1 MRPRRVSLL
10 TTIERQVISRDPSP
24 FNGESN
30 LLPFDRHV
38 TMVVEQFCCLSLEER
53 SQKGSISTSMSS
65 FLLLNCTI
73 GELTDLLF

>member
-10 TTIERQVISRDPSP
+10 TTIERQVISRDSSPS
-24 FNGESN
+24 NGESN

-38 TMVVEQFCCLSLEER
+38 TMVVEQFCFLLLEER

-65 FLLLNCTI
+65 FLSLNWTI
-73 GELTDLLF
+73 GELTNLLF